1 VDYKRDTSLE
11 SVPTN
16 KAYRV
21 HGVHMYADIL
31 NLSDILGTTDTE
43 GERCHK
49 RALRFLNLHQ
59 RAVHR
64 ILNRCDARRVD
75 FHNQRL
81 HSLITKPYGADEEK
95 KRVARAVAIGKLII
109 DVLVETGD
117 DDDDIPSAKVRIGI
131 DTGCVASGQQR
142 TQRQS

>member
-1 VDYKRDTSLE
+1 
-11 SVPTN
+11 
-16 KAYRV
+16 
-21 HGVHMYADIL
+21 MYADIL

-81 HSLITKPYGADEEK
+81 HSLITKPYGTDEEK

-109 DVLVETGD
+109 DVLAETGD
-117 DDDDIPSAKVRIGI
+117 DDGDIANR
-131 DTGCVASGQQR
+131 CE
-142 TQRQS
+142 